1 MEFIKKYLIKIIIF
15 VVFVSWVSLILIDF
29 FRAKDM
35 KKPLICLSEK
45 SEKKYNGE
53 YYECTSFGYVYF
65 EFAKEDETKDYG
77 FRAIFSPDPIEK
89 EYGNE

>member
-1 MEFIKKYLIKIIIF
+1 
-15 VVFVSWVSLILIDF
+15 
-29 FRAKDM
+29 M

-45 SEKKYNGE
+45 SEKKYNGV
-53 YYECTSFGYVYF
+53 YYECTSLGYVYF

-77 FRAIFSPDPIEK
+77 FRAIFAPDPIEK

>member
-15 VVFVSWVSLILIDF
+15 VVFVSWVSLILIDY

-45 SEKKYNGE
+45 TENKYNGE
-53 YYECTSFGYVYF
+53 YYECTSLGYKYF
-65 EFAKEDETKDYG
+65 EFKKPDDTTDYG
-77 FRAIFSPDPIEK
+77 FRAIFSVDPIEK

>member
-1 MEFIKKYLIKIIIF
+1 MEFIKKYLIKI
-15 VVFVSWVSLILIDF
+15 VLFVSWVSLILIDF